1 MKYCLFDFDGTVAD
15 TSEGIIRSA
24 RFALDK
30 MGVNCDLS
38 DRELEVVFI
47 GPPLTKSFPQFV
59 GEAGVERAIELFRG
73 RYRTKGVFEN
83 SLFDGLRE
91 CLDKLTEMN
100 ITLYIASSK
109 PIGFIREI
117 LRQHNIGTYFTG
129 VYAPELDED
138 GVTKLDVINSAVKKI
153 READLSPDIYM
164 IGDRKYDI
172 LGAHEA
178 GLKAVGV
185 GWGSADEGELEAA
198 GADFIA
204 ESFDDIIRI
213 CNNLK

>member
-30 MGVNCDLS
+30 MGVSCDLS

-83 SLFDGLRE
+83 
-91 CLDKLTEMN
+91 
-100 ITLYIASSK
+100 I
-109 PIGFIREI
+109 
-117 LRQHNIGTYFTG
+117 
-129 VYAPELDED
+129 
-138 GVTKLDVINSAVKKI
+138 
-153 READLSPDIYM
+153 
-164 IGDRKYDI
+164 
-172 LGAHEA
+172 
-178 GLKAVGV
+178 
-185 GWGSADEGELEAA
+185 
-198 GADFIA
+198 
-204 ESFDDIIRI
+204 
-213 CNNLK
+213 